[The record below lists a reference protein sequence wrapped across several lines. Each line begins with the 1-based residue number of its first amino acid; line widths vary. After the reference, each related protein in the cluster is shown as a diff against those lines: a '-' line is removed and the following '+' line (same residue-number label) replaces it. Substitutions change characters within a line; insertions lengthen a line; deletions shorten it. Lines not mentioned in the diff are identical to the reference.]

1 MKHDIVVPSVG
12 ESVTQGILAA
22 WLKASGESVEEG
34 SDLFE
39 LETDKATVTVPAP
52 MTGILSITVGPGG
65 EVTVG
70 QVVGAI
76 ETDIASASGHGPAL
90 GAAPA
95 TATAPRSATPVTETP
110 PAPASPPPPRQPATP
125 AAPATSTVSPAPAA
139 PIQKPAAPRAAS
151 PAREP
156 AVARAGQR
164 RVAMTSLRKKIAA
177 RLVEAQHSSAS
188 LTTFNEVNM
197 QKVSELRVRYKDDF
211 EKAHG
216 VKLGFM
222 SFFVKACCLALAEM
236 PIVDARI
243 DGEDIVYSDA
253 PDIGVAV
260 STERGLVVPVIRHAD
275 RLTLAQIEAAVA
287 DLATRARDRTIMP
300 DELAGGT
307 FSITNG
313 GVFGSLLSTPLLN
326 YPQAAILGM
335 HTIQRRP
342 IAEPGA
348 NGAPEQIVIR
358 PMMYVALTYDHRL
371 IDGKEAVSFLK
382 RVKELV
388 EDPWRLFIEA

>member
-1 MKHDIVVPSVG
+1 
-12 ESVTQGILAA
+12 
-22 WLKASGESVEEG
+22 
-34 SDLFE
+34 
-39 LETDKATVTVPAP
+39 
-52 MTGILSITVGPGG
+52 
-65 EVTVG
+65 
-70 QVVGAI
+70 
-76 ETDIASASGHGPAL
+76 
-90 GAAPA
+90 
-95 TATAPRSATPVTETP
+95 
-110 PAPASPPPPRQPATP
+110 
-125 AAPATSTVSPAPAA
+125 
-139 PIQKPAAPRAAS
+139 
-151 PAREP
+151 
-156 AVARAGQR
+156 
-164 RVAMTSLRKKIAA
+164 
-177 RLVEAQHSSAS
+177 
-188 LTTFNEVNM
+188 M
-197 QKVSELRVRYKDDF
+197 QKVTELRARYKDDF

-222 SFFVKACCLALAEM
+222 SFFVKASCLALAEM
-236 PIVDARI
+236 PIVNARI
-243 DGEDIVYSDA
+243 DGEDIVYNDA

-260 STERGLVVPVIRHAD
+260 STERGLVVPVIRNAD

-342 IAEPGA
+342 IAEAAA
-348 NGAPEQIVIR
+348 NGAAEQIVIR